1 MDLVAIS
8 GRRLQPR
15 SVRLADFFCTF
26 SGRWAAVGYFSA
38 WAGHHAGRTRENL
51 MNKRNILILGV
62 IASAAL
68 AATTVWAQSGK
79 TDASKASASSQSA
92 EPQSDADKKAQRRAQ
107 NEAAAAARKAKGGDA
122 GNSGREEEEEERK
135 KP

>member
-15 SVRLADFFCTF
+15 SVRLGDFFCTF
-26 SGRWAAVGYFSA
+26 SGRWAAVGYFPRWPVA
-38 WAGHHAGRTRENL
+38 TLAVHGRTL

-62 IASAAL
+62 IASAVL
-68 AATTVWAQSGK
+68 AATAWAQSGK
-79 TDASKASASSQSA
+79 ADADKASSSSQSA
-92 EPQSDADKKAQRRAQ
+92 EPQSDADKKAQRRAR
-107 NEAAAAARKAKGGDA
+107 NEAAAAARKAKGENA